1 MPLSFSEIKLGSVID
16 MDGQPYQIVWQ
27 NFQRTAQRKPVLQ
40 TKLKNLINGK
50 VIEYS
55 FKFGEK
61 VEEAD
66 VVRQAAQFLY
76 FDNGQAFFMNNESFE
91 TVNLPESAVEDAKP
105 FLKPGLDCSLVLF
118 AGNPVKVELPIK
130 VQYKIT
136 ATTPGVRGD
145 TATGGMKAATIESG
159 ASIQV
164 PLFVE
169 EGEDI
174 IVNTTTGEYVERA
187 NK

>member
-1 MPLSFSEIKLGSVID
+1 MPLSFSELKLGSVIEI
-16 MDGQPYQIVWQ
+16 DGQPYQIVWQ

-66 VVRQAAQFLY
+66 VQRQAAQFLY
-76 FDNGQAFFMNNESFE
+76 FDNGLAFFMNNQSYE
-91 TVNLPESAVEDAKP
+91 TVSLPESAVSEVRP

-118 AGNPVKVELPIK
+118 AGKPVKAELPIK

-136 ATTPGVRGD
+136 STTPGIRGD

-159 ASIQV
+159 ASVQV

-169 EGEDI
+169 EGEDV

-187 NK
+187 AR